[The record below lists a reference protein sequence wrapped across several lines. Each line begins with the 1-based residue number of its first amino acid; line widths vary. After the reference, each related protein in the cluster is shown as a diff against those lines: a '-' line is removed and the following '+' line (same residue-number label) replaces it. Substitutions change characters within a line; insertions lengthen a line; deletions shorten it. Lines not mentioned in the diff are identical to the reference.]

1 MTQARLRRGVPRG
14 RQRHAR
20 RTGRPGE
27 DAGGPSSKLP
37 RGKNRNDTIDCLL
50 NLRSVRDQFKDAELD
65 LSDDK
70 IADRLR
76 ELEDRL
82 VDHLAEE
89 RDLRDGVGLLT
100 VAVVGDFNS
109 GKSTFINA
117 LLGTKL
123 CPVGN
128 EPTTASITYF
138 IHGDRERYELER
150 DGTRTSIE
158 RGQYLSIVRHSKSK
172 VEEREANVFHVSID
186 SPVLEHVRL
195 VDTPGFNAPPPNS
208 NDTKV
213 TEDSIATA
221 DVLFLI
227 IDARK
232 GNPSKS
238 LLEQLDRLR
247 TNLKTG
253 SGPPAFLL
261 LNKAELLPP
270 SQREEVKRVCESRYD
285 DRFRS
290 VTPVSA
296 LSLNETDDSGPLDLL
311 ETIARRIRG
320 ALSRQESFEAKI
332 SAGVMIEQG
341 QTSYRMDIDG
351 NVCRSSVLS
360 DGDLASREQLVEMVQ
375 SVAPERHSLLEE
387 RFRRRTSQLRKDW
400 LTVASDLESLCKRR
414 AEGDTSATGD
424 ALDEH
429 ETRALKEIDDAKDVM
444 LEKIHGISDDIFK
457 DIVSKKEKKEERFLS
472 STTFYIVDVCF
483 DEAYRVVEDHEFWN
497 QIRTILSNLIDS
509 LKRVADVEYFPK
521 PDVIAADLPDVI
533 AADFKRFGVDIA
545 CTYLECKR
553 NIFEE
558 SDEWERKN
566 AARWRCMYKDEDA
579 WREEHYARLVG
590 MFESDADQWVLEF
603 SQSCLQPLIDDLQE
617 SIIRYVERGQ
627 AKVAGLQDELT
638 RLRERVAK
646 LKEHTP

>member
-27 DAGGPSSKLP
+27 DAGGPSSKSP

-76 ELEDRL
+76 DLEDRL

-117 LLGTKL
+117 LLGRKL
-123 CPVGN
+123 CPVGA
-128 EPTTASITYF
+128 EPTTASVTYF

-158 RGQYLSIVRHSKSK
+158 RGQFLSIVRHSKSK
-172 VEEREANVFHVSID
+172 VEDREANVFHVSID
-186 SPVLEHVRL
+186 SPVLEHIRL

-227 IDARK
+227 MDARK

-311 ETIARRIRG
+311 ETTARRIR
-320 ALSRQESFEAKI
+320 AAMSRQESFEAKI
-332 SAGVMIEQG
+332 SAGVVTEQG

-351 NVCRSSVLS
+351 NICRAGILS
-360 DGDLASREQLVEMVQ
+360 DGNLASREQLVEMVQ

-400 LTVASDLESLCKRR
+400 LKVASDLEGLCKREAR
-414 AEGDTSATGD
+414 TAAGAGD
-424 ALDEH
+424 AVDDRVSDTL
-429 ETRALKEIDDAKDVM
+429 TAIDDAK
-444 LEKIHGISDDIFK
+444 SDILYRAYEMFHEAAEEA
-457 DIVSKKEKKEERFLS
+457 VSKSQSEESFWG
-472 STTFYIVDVCF
+472 TVKYYVDVCP
-483 DEAYRVVEDHEFWN
+483 DAVQEAVENAEFW
-497 QIRTILSNLIDS
+497 
-509 LKRVADVEYFPK
+509 E
-521 PDVIAADLPDVI
+521 
-533 AADFKRFGVDIA
+533 
-545 CTYLECKR
+545 
-553 NIFEE
+553 
-558 SDEWERKN
+558 KN
-566 AARWRCMYKDEDA
+566 KLLLGR
-579 WREEHYARLVG
+579 
-590 MFESDADQWVLEF
+590 
-603 SQSCLQPLIDDLQE
+603 LIDDLKRVLSDISDLRGPMVIANELKEHVVEFVCESLDFDRQSFGESESYEPHNGKCWRVEYKDQE
-617 SIIRYVERGQ
+617 ALRGDEYNRVRLHYESRATSWILVLTEYLQPTIDKIQEAVIRHDELGQ
-627 AKVAGLQDELT
+627 AAVRDQDNELT
-638 RLRERVAK
+638 RLQERVST
-646 LKEHTP
+646 LKEYTP